1 MILHSTNVIK
11 KSGLGIVLR
20 SPSGDTDITAL
31 VVALIDDRNRVLY
44 DYGNGDNGKIFWLNS
59 INISEKQRSAII
71 GFNSLTGNDH
81 VSSFFRKGKKRCW
94 EVAIKNSSFLAAFA
108 KLGDH

>member
-1 MILHSTNVIK
+1 MILHSMNVIK

-44 DYGNGDNGKIFWLNS
+44 DYGNGDNGKIF
-59 INISEKQRSAII
+59 
-71 GFNSLTGNDH
+71 G
-81 VSSFFRKGKKRCW
+81 
-94 EVAIKNSSFLAAFA
+94 
-108 KLGDH
+108 